1 MKKPLIG
8 TTWETAAWKTA
19 SRILIAYKSGNSDIN
34 RLLVGI
40 GNPHGLTITNVAVV
54 IIDLSG
60 NHRAGSQ
67 SAPIILRGEQRQLVC
82 SLLRRPK
89 YIGIHRFQHRVVTC
103 AGRCRSCY
111 YIKA

>member
-1 MKKPLIG
+1 MKKPLIA

-19 SRILIAYKSGNSDIN
+19 SRILIACKSGNSDRN
-34 RLLVGI
+34 NLLVGI
-40 GNPHGLTITNVAVV
+40 DNPHGRTSTNATVV

-82 SLLRRPK
+82 SLLSWRK
-89 YIGIHRFQHRVVTC
+89 YIGIH
-103 AGRCRSCY
+103 
-111 YIKA
+111 